1 MLKAYIGKL
10 LEYSSIPLLYPNL
23 GFKIKTNHLVSLNAF
38 KFYKE
43 PVLDIVN
50 NPSEADFF
58 LIPHN
63 YFLIKSNK
71 EYIQKFV
78 YLSKKYGKKIIIF
91 AQGDSDENISVPNA
105 VIFRTS
111 QYRYK
116 KKDNEIMMP
125 PYVEDLSLSHRF
137 KPRQKTAGAP
147 VVGFCGWADTK
158 GVKQALKNTAKNLFF
173 DMKKIINRNSGYAAE
188 KQGMFFRKKTIKSLV
203 KSKSV
208 KNNFI
213 IRNFYS
219 GHKKIIG
226 VSPEKARQD
235 YLENMDNSD
244 FALVVKGDGNFSFR
258 FYEALSAGRIPF
270 FIDTECVLPL
280 EDILN
285 YREFV
290 LFLDYKKIDSAG
302 EIVAEF
308 YKKIDDDRFF
318 KMQISAKEAFDKFLR
333 IDKFFE
339 IMFLKEKIKDYLRL
353 QEEGR

>member
-1 MLKAYIGKL
+1 MLKAYTGKL
-10 LEYSSIPLLYPNL
+10 LEYSYIPLLYPNL
-23 GFKIKTNHLVSLNAF
+23 GLKVKTNHLVSLNAF

-43 PVLDIVN
+43 PVLDIVSD
-50 NPSEADFF
+50 PSEADF
-58 LIPHN
+58 LLVPHN

-71 EYIQKFV
+71 EYIQQFV

-91 AQGDSDENISVPNA
+91 AQGDSDEDIDIHNV

-137 KPRQKTAGAP
+137 KLRPKTVNIP
-147 VVGFCGWADTK
+147 VVGFCGWARIK
-158 GVKQALKNTAKNLFF
+158 GFKQTVKNTVKNLFF
-173 DMKKIINRNSGYAAE
+173 DVKKNINRNPGYAAK
-188 KQGMFFRKKTIKSLV
+188 KQGLFFRKKAIKSLT

-219 GHKKIIG
+219 GHGKIIG
-226 VSPEKARQD
+226 ISPEKARQD
-235 YLENMDNSD
+235 YIGNMEDSD

-280 EDILN
+280 EDTLN

-290 LFLDYKKIDSAG
+290 LFLDYKKIDSTG
-302 EIVAEF
+302 ETVGEF
-308 YKKIDDDRFF
+308 YKKIDNDRFL

-339 IMFLKEKIKDYLRL
+339 IMFLKEKIKDYL
-353 QEEGR
+353 

>member
-1 MLKAYIGKL
+1 MLKAYTGKL
-10 LEYSSIPLLYPNL
+10 LEYSYIPLLYPNL
-23 GFKIKTNHLVSLNAF
+23 GLKVKTNHLVSLNAF

-43 PVLDIVN
+43 PVLDIVSD
-50 NPSEADFF
+50 PSKADFF

-78 YLSKKYGKKIIIF
+78 YLSEKYEKKIIIF
-91 AQGDSDENISVPNA
+91 AQGDSDEDINIPNA

-125 PYVEDLSLSHRF
+125 PYVEDLSLFHEF
-137 KPRQKTAGAP
+137 KPRQKTAGIP
-147 VVGFCGWADTK
+147 VVGFCGWARTK
-158 GVKQALKNTAKNLFF
+158 GVKQAVKNTVKNLFF
-173 DMKKIINRNSGYAAE
+173 DIKKLINSNPEYAAK
-188 KQGMFFRKKTIKSLV
+188 KQGLFFRKKAIKALI

-208 KNNFI
+208 KSNFI
-213 IRNFYS
+213 IRDFYS
-219 GHKKIIG
+219 GYKKNIG
-226 VSPEKARQD
+226 ISPEKARQD
-235 YLENMDNSD
+235 YIGNMEESD

-270 FIDTECVLPL
+270 FINTECVLPL
-280 EDILN
+280 ADILN

-290 LFLDYKKIDSAG
+290 LFLDYKKINLAG
-302 EIVAEF
+302 QVIGEF
-308 YKKIDDDRFF
+308 YEKIDNDRFL
-318 KMQISAKEAFDKFLR
+318 KMQTSAKETFDKFLR

-339 IMFLKEKIKDYLRL
+339 IMFLKEKIKDYL
-353 QEEGR
+353 